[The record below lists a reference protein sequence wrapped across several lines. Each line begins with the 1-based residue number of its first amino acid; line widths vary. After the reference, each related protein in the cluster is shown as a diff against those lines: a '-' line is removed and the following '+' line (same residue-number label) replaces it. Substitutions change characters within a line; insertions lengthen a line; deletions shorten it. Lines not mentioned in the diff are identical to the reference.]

1 MIYFF
6 LETHHQL
13 VVEFHSTNTLIN
25 SKFQYPPGNPQAF
38 DRRPCWGGG
47 GGEGEGT
54 GKPCV
59 TVAVNLNRKCQ
70 VFPAIFN

>member
-1 MIYFF
+1 MIFFFF

-38 DRRPCWGGG
+38 DRRPCWGGR
-47 GGEGEGT
+47 GGEGGT
-54 GKPCV
+54 DRYTLRDCGSELEPEV
-59 TVAVNLNRKCQ
+59 SSLSSN
-70 VFPAIFN
+70 I

>member
-38 DRRPCWGGG
+38 DRRPWGGG
-47 GGEGEGT
+47 GGG
-54 GKPCV
+54 GKGKGQ
-59 TVAVNLNRKCQ
+59 VNL
-70 VFPAIFN
+70 A

>member
-25 SKFQYPPGNPQAF
+25 SKFQYPRAT
-38 DRRPCWGGG
+38 RRHLIAVRAGGG
-47 GGEGEGT
+47 GGR
-54 GKPCV
+54 GKGQ
-59 TVAVNLNRKCQ
+59 VNL
-70 VFPAIFN
+70 A

>member
-13 VVEFHSTNTLIN
+13 VVEFHSTDALIN
-25 SKFQYPPGNPQAF
+25 SKFQYPPGQPAGILS
-38 DRRPCWGGG
+38 PSVLGGG

-59 TVAVNLNRKCQ
+59 TVAVNLNRKCP

>member
-38 DRRPCWGGG
+38 DRHPCWGGG
-47 GGEGEGT
+47 GREGEGT

>member
-47 GGEGEGT
+47 GEGKGQ
-54 GKPCV
+54 
-59 TVAVNLNRKCQ
+59 VNL
-70 VFPAIFN
+70 A